1 MKIETLQEKLNKKAL
16 QQYEE
21 EYNRLCE
28 FIRNNKIGESI
39 KVTLDDSVVISLRD
53 LLSNQYYSSQR
64 EKYTNLKSV
73 KEKVIAEYL
82 DKITEDFIK
91 DVEKIKEIYI

>member
-1 MKIETLQEKLNKKAL
+1 MDIETLQEKLNKKAE
-16 QQYEE
+16 QRYKE

-28 FIRNNKIGESI
+28 FMRNNKIGESL
-39 KVTLDDSVVISLRD
+39 KVTLGDSVVIPLRD
-53 LLSNQYYSSQR
+53 LLSNLYYSSEQ

-91 DVEKIKEIYI
+91 DVEKIKEIYN